1 VPRILAAL
9 DDAGFIESTLLIE
22 KRIRPGRAG
31 GFLPRLAINIVRY
44 NQEFS
49 LLERAIGAALN
60 QELEDFEVVLTENGS
75 SNSVKE
81 PLLQCFGSDRRFRY
95 VENASNLGFA
105 GAHNRFI
112 QTAHAEFVLPLNPDT
127 QLTPEYARTVLA
139 VFRDS
144 TVAAAEGKMLKPVP
158 LPDGRYIL
166 DGTGMSLS
174 RGRRAGERGQ
184 LQVDEGQF
192 DDSTDVFGVS
202 ATAAIYR
209 TSALE
214 RIKHGE
220 AEYFDEDLFT
230 YWEDLDLAWRLRL
243 AGFQCR
249 YVPRAIVYH
258 ARSANQSDK
267 GFTRVR
273 AFVAHTRSVPLRIVQ
288 WDWRNHLLT
297 VIKNDFGSSLFRD
310 LPRIAVRESVI
321 FAYLCVV
328 RPQILFAVPEFF
340 RLLPKILRKRKL
352 VQRSRTVSS
361 REMGQ
366 WFESAQ
372 R

>member
-1 VPRILAAL
+1 M
-9 DDAGFIESTLLIE
+9 STAFQG
-22 KRIRPGRAG
+22 KSHPM
-31 GFLPRLAINIVRY
+31 PQLAINIVRY

-49 LLERAIGAALN
+49 MLERSIQAALN
-60 QELEDFEVVLTENGS
+60 QDFEDFEVVLTENGS
-75 SNSVKE
+75 SDSVKE
-81 PLLQCFGSDRRFRY
+81 LLLQRFGPDPHFRY
-95 VENASNLGFA
+95 TENASNLGFA
-105 GAHNRFI
+105 GGHNRFI
-112 QTAHAEFVLPLNPDT
+112 HTADAEFVLPLNPDT

-139 VFRDS
+139 VFSDS
-144 TVAAAEGKMLKPVP
+144 SVAAAEGKMLKPTP

-174 RGRRAGERGQ
+174 RARRAGERGQ
-184 LQVDEGQF
+184 LQIDSGQF
-192 DDSTDVFGVS
+192 DRTTNVFGVS

-230 YWEDLDLAWRLRL
+230 YWEDLDLAWRLQL
-243 AGFQCR
+243 AGFSCC
-249 YVPRAIVYH
+249 YVPGAIVYH
-258 ARSANQSDK
+258 SRSANQSKD
-267 GFTRVR
+267 GFKRIG
-273 AFVAHTRSVPLRIVQ
+273 AFIANTRSLSLRVVQ

-297 VIKNDFGSSLFRD
+297 IIKNDFGSSFFRD
-310 LPRIAVRESVI
+310 LPHIAVREVVV

-328 RPQILFAVPEFF
+328 RPGILLAVPEFL
-340 RLLPKILRKRKL
+340 RLLPRILRKRKL
-352 VQRSRTVSS
+352 VQGSRAVSS
-361 REMGQ
+361 RQMGQ